1 MLNNKNNSRI
11 SIEQLTHRELIDIS
25 IKELTEV
32 SGGMLTISDRNLI
45 KTDSQPRPLLKTD
58 VVLQPTNDRF
68 RRCAIDPTL
77 C

>member
-1 MLNNKNNSRI
+1 MLNNKNNCRI

-25 IKELTEV
+25 IKESAEV

-45 KTDSQPRPLLKTD
+45 KTDVQPRPLLKTD
-58 VVLQPTNDRF
+58 VVFQPTNDRF
-68 RRCAIDPTL
+68 RRCAIDPTF